1 MVQSLTPL
9 WVVVQLSVMS
19 RKPQRQFAGMEK
31 KRGGSASMANGNSN
45 GSGYITWRSFATLGG
60 TVTTIFSACTL
71 WLLSQTIQIGALGA
85 SNHEIVNA
93 HSSLLAS
100 QDGRISSVRDVQ
112 TEIVGIV
119 KGIEGKQEAHAQL
132 VMLMKSGQDDALG
145 EIRANLIGV
154 NDKLD
159 RFMHDYWDREK
170 KP

>member
-1 MVQSLTPL
+1 
-9 WVVVQLSVMS
+9 
-19 RKPQRQFAGMEK
+19 
-31 KRGGSASMANGNSN
+31 MANGNSN

-100 QDGRISSVRDVQ
+100 QDGRMSSMRDVQ
-112 TEIVGIV
+112 TEMVGVI
-119 KGIEGKQEAHAQL
+119 KGVEGKQEAHSQVL
-132 VMLMKSGQDDALG
+132 LLIKSSQDEALG
-145 EIRANLIGV
+145 EIRASLVTV
-154 NDKLD
+154 NEKLD